1 MKDKEKA
8 DIEFVEA
15 LQDVTR
21 RCERLVQILSIL
33 REMDQLD
40 DPARGL
46 RTVCSH
52 IVEAIASSLAAEN
65 CSLFLVDDSRCEV
78 QLRATCS
85 PLEEGARYFPPGA
98 WPAGKFKLGEGI
110 AGTVAQTCAPLC
122 VADSSLDARFVALN
136 QTSVAPRSLLCFPL
150 MIEGQ
155 LVGVLNLSHSS
166 PGYFTPESEHTLLF
180 VADRAARMLAN
191 HLLHERVRQSE
202 EHYRLIL
209 ETAADAVLVFDKE
222 GRVASANAAVEI
234 ISGIPAQ
241 DYVSNRVTWQSRVHP
256 EDRDLFRRHL
266 DQLVAE
272 KLPATLSYRCIDAGG
287 NVHALEQRG
296 SPIFD
301 SEGEAQGVVCIARDV
316 SERKL
321 AEEELLQAQKME
333 CVGRLAGG
341 VAHDFNNL
349 LTIISGYAEVLH
361 GHLEGM
367 PEALGRLHYVEEAA
381 DRAGQL
387 VRQLLAFSRKQ
398 VLQPKVIDLN
408 VSLKDTVKMLR
419 RVLGDDVQLAAHL
432 HQEPT
437 HILIDSVHLTQI
449 LMNLA
454 VNARDAMEAGGILK
468 VETAVAQVDTAF
480 AGRPEECRPGLY
492 ARLAVQDTGCGMS
505 EETLARIFDPFF
517 TTKLNGAGTGLGLP
531 TVHGIVV
538 QNGGFITVLSEIGQG
553 TTFNVFFPLVSP
565 KAESAAAP
573 GTKAPLRGSETV
585 LVVEDER
592 AVRHLI
598 VQMLTRQG
606 FNVIEAASGEAA
618 IALEKDFAE
627 PIDLVLADFLM
638 PRMNGH
644 QLAAHL
650 CANRPELKVLIMSGY
665 GGQST
670 ADQALRE
677 SGYELVQKPFSSAEL
692 IKRIREILDAP

>member
-1 MKDKEKA
+1 MTGKEKGEHEYA
-8 DIEFVEA
+8 DA
-15 LQDVTR
+15 LRNATR
-21 RCERLVQILSIL
+21 RSERLVQILSIL

-40 DPARGL
+40 DPATGL
-46 RTVCSH
+46 KTVCSH

-65 CSLFLVDDSRCEV
+65 CSLFLLNDSKCEL

-85 PLEEGARYFPPGA
+85 PLEDTAKYFEPDA
-98 WPAGKFKLGEGI
+98 WHAGRFKLGEGV
-110 AGTVAQTCAPLC
+110 AGTVAQTCEPLC
-122 VADSSLDARFVALN
+122 VADSSLDARFVAIN
-136 QTSVAPRSLLCFPL
+136 QTSATPRALLCFPL
-150 MIEGQ
+150 MVEGQ

-166 PGYFTPESEHTLLF
+166 PGFFTPESEHTLSF
-180 VADRAARMLAN
+180 AADRAARMLAN
-191 HLLHERVRQSE
+191 RLLHERVRRSE
-202 EHYRLIL
+202 EYYRLIL
-209 ETAADAVLVFDKE
+209 ETADDAVLVFDTE
-222 GRVASANAAVEI
+222 GRVTSANPAVGT

-256 EDRDLFRRHL
+256 EDGDLFRRHIER
-266 DQLVAE
+266 LVAE
-272 KLPATLSYRCIDAGG
+272 KLPDTLQYRCIDTGG

-301 SEGEAQGVVCIARDV
+301 AEGEVQGVVCIARDV
-316 SERKL
+316 SQRKL

-361 GHLEGM
+361 GQLEDM
-367 PEALGRLHYVEEAA
+367 PEALGRLHYIEEAA
-381 DRAGQL
+381 ERAGQL

-408 VSLKDTVKMLR
+408 DSLKDTVKMLR
-419 RVLGDDVQLAAHL
+419 RILGDDVQLVANL
-432 HQEPT
+432 HHEPT

-468 VETAVAQVDTAF
+468 IETAVAQVDPAF
-480 AGRPEECRPGLY
+480 AGRPEDCRPGPY
-492 ARLAVQDTGCGMS
+492 VRLAVQDTGCGMS
-505 EETLARIFDPFF
+505 EETQARIFDPFF
-517 TTKLNGAGTGLGLP
+517 TTKSNGAGTGLGLP
-531 TVHGIVV
+531 TVRGIVV
-538 QNGGFITVLSEIGQG
+538 QNGGFITVRSEIGHG
-553 TTFNVFFPLVSP
+553 STFYVHFPLVAA

-573 GTKAPLRGSETV
+573 EMKAPLRGSETV

-606 FNVIEAASGEAA
+606 FNVIEAASGKAA
-618 IALEKDFAE
+618 IALEKDYAE
-627 PIDLVLADFLM
+627 PIGLLLTDFLM
-638 PRMNGH
+638 PQMNGH

-665 GGQST
+665 AGQST
-670 ADQALRE
+670 ADRALRE
-677 SGYELVQKPFSSAEL
+677 SGYELLQKPFSSPEL
-692 IKRIREILDAP
+692 IKRIREVLDAH